1 MNLLVP
7 ELIRAI
13 SYAVIVPSFVILCN
27 RSWRARRY
35 DMAILA
41 GALALNY
48 AWYFLDLTLVASGQS
63 TRELRTFATPLTVF
77 VAATA
82 AALVIQPAIFHRII
96 ARRNKRREEKER
108 GNTPAPPLYFV

>member
-1 MNLLVP
+1 MNFLIP

-13 SYAVIVPSFVILCN
+13 SYAVIIPSFVILCN

-48 AWYFLDLTLVASGQS
+48 TWYSLDLTLVVSGQS

-77 VAATA
+77 VAVTA
-82 AALVIQPAIFHRII
+82 AALVFQPAIFQKI
-96 ARRNKRREEKER
+96 ADRRRRQREEKER